1 MSPLLLSLSSA
12 DERLM
17 GALVRRRRPLA
28 ARVMRGVTRLADVR
42 VILPGTATLALGPV
56 PALRNPSVVAL
67 WTLVLSHL
75 VVQLVKRTVGRERP
89 TSRTFLVDPE
99 DRFSFPSGH
108 ATAALSVGL
117 PLALAL
123 GGPWGAALLLLALTV
138 GLSRCYLGVHY
149 PSDVIAGWLLAAATE
164 AIVSGLMAP

>member
-1 MSPLLLSLSSA
+1 MSPVLLSLSSA

-17 GALVRRRRPLA
+17 GALMRRRRPLA
-28 ARVMRGVTRLADVR
+28 ARIMRGVTLVADAR
-42 VILPGTATLALGPV
+42 VILPGTATLAFGPV
-56 PALRNPSVVAL
+56 SPVRQAGTVAF

-89 TSRTFLVDPE
+89 SRRTFLVDPE

-123 GGPWGAALLLLALTV
+123 GGALGTAALLLALTV

-149 PSDVIAGWLLAAATE
+149 PSDVIAGWLLAVVTE
-164 AIVSGLMAP
+164 ALVSALIVS